1 MTSTSFE
8 LLNAPLQRFE
18 HVSLEN
24 VRAEPSR
31 TANTPNIESDNA
43 RKFCVTIECIHAWS
57 SRETSEDLGFSSIL
71 GAMFRP
77 HVP

>member
-57 SRETSEDLGFSSIL
+57 SRETSEDLGFSSIF
-71 GAMFRP
+71 GRY
-77 HVP
+77 V